1 MQTTKNSLSAP
12 SDIAMMPMRGRE
24 RVRWSGSTVLA
35 LLLHGSLICWLAYH
49 YVAADSVTAAP
60 PPALMLVL
68 ADKIE
73 SVPAPNDVPM
83 GPPKVLSAPES
94 SVKSETE
101 RQESVQPAAPEAMKP
116 AILAAKNKVIEKP
129 KPVSQRRETQNDNAP
144 SLDSLPSTTPSAEAT
159 SAPPS
164 AAEQRIAAPYTSDSF
179 AQTQGIPDWSSLMLG
194 HLSRHKRYPPIAVR
208 QSRQGIVLVRVTLD
222 KAGLVSAT
230 RLMKS
235 SGVDSLDNEALA
247 LPKRAQP
254 LPPAPEEIMA
264 NRKEISITIPVRFDL
279 RELRN

>member
-12 SDIAMMPMRGRE
+12 SDIAMMPMGGRA
-24 RVRWSGSTVLA
+24 RVRWSGSTFLA
-35 LLLHGSLICWLAYH
+35 LLLHGGLLGWLAYH
-49 YVAADSVTAAP
+49 YIAADSVTAAP
-60 PPALMLVL
+60 PPALMLVF
-68 ADKIE
+68 ADKME

-101 RQESVQPAAPEAMKP
+101 RQESVQPAVPEAIKP
-116 AILAAKNKVIEKP
+116 TILAVKKKVSEKP

-144 SLDSLPSTTPSAEAT
+144 SQDSLPNTLPPVEAT
-159 SAPPS
+159 SEPPS
-164 AAEQRIAAPYTSDSF
+164 TTGQRIAAPYTSDSF
-179 AQTQGIPDWSSLMLG
+179 AQTQGMPDWSGLIMG

-208 QSRQGIVLVRVTLD
+208 QNRQGVVLVHVTLD
-222 KAGLVSAT
+222 KAGLVLAT

-264 NRKEISITIPVRFDL
+264 NRTEISITLPVRFDL
-279 RELRN
+279 RELRD

>member
-1 MQTTKNSLSAP
+1 
-12 SDIAMMPMRGRE
+12 
-24 RVRWSGSTVLA
+24 
-35 LLLHGSLICWLAYH
+35 
-49 YVAADSVTAAP
+49 
-60 PPALMLVL
+60 
-68 ADKIE
+68 
-73 SVPAPNDVPM
+73 
-83 GPPKVLSAPES
+83 
-94 SVKSETE
+94 
-101 RQESVQPAAPEAMKP
+101 
-116 AILAAKNKVIEKP
+116 
-129 KPVSQRRETQNDNAP
+129 
-144 SLDSLPSTTPSAEAT
+144 
-159 SAPPS
+159 
-164 AAEQRIAAPYTSDSF
+164 
-179 AQTQGIPDWSSLMLG
+179 MLG